1 MYKNMILG
9 YNRTILYEEPP
20 WEPTH
25 KINTCKPHR
34 KWTLLDK
41 LSGGEPLVGRG
52 FSSLCTQ
59 KTLSFVELLFRADAH
74 DLSCRSSTVG
84 KVIRK
89 RG

>member
-1 MYKNMILG
+1 MV
-9 YNRTILYEEPP
+9 
-20 WEPTH
+20 
-25 KINTCKPHR
+25 
-34 KWTLLDK
+34 D
-41 LSGGEPLVGRG
+41 RG

-84 KVIRK
+84 RVIRK